1 MNNNLIGIILILI
14 STGLEAV
21 GQLSLKKAA
30 TIQIKIRYL
39 WFLMG
44 GFVLFLEFFTW
55 TGVLHF
61 VDLSIANPMGSLSYI
76 FVFLLSYF
84 FLRESS
90 FRERGPGIACI
101 FMGAILLGLSGY
113 D

>member
-1 MNNNLIGIILILI
+1 MNHQIIGILLILI
-14 STGLEAV
+14 SSALEGV
-21 GQLSLKKAA
+21 GQVSLKKAA

-39 WFLMG
+39 WFLLG

-61 VDLSIANPMGSLSYI
+61 VDLSIANPMGGLSYI

-90 FRERGPGIACI
+90 LKERGPGLVCI
-101 FMGAILLGLSGY
+101 FIGAILLGLSGY
-113 D
+113 E

>member
-1 MNNNLIGIILILI
+1 MDEKIIGITLILI
-14 STGLEAV
+14 STGLEAI
-21 GQLSLKKAA
+21 GQLALKKAA
-30 TIQIKIRYL
+30 TIQIKIRYI

-44 GFVLFLEFFTW
+44 GMVLFAEFFTW
-55 TGVLHF
+55 TGVLHY

-90 FRERGPGIACI
+90 SKERGFGLGCI
-101 FMGAILLGLSGY
+101 CIGAIMLGVSGY